1 MRQNGDDHTAIPS
14 VVRVQLGLLTLP
26 TGPTGP
32 GGAEAY
38 TQVLT
43 NPDAL

>member
-26 TGPTGP
+26 TGP

-38 TQVLT
+38 THVLT